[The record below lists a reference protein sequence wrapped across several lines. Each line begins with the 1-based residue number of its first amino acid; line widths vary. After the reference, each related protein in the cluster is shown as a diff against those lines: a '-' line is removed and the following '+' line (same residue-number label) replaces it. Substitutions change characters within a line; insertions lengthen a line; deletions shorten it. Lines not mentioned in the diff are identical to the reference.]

1 MSEENKD
8 FLQQCLDI
16 LYYVIDTVGT
26 EKFDREKLKVS
37 VNILNTEIAI
47 ENERHSKSMKK
58 ILADAQEMERRLD
71 EKSKDTDALIK
82 RLKNDDKNKMISSL
96 K

>member
-16 LYYVIDTVGT
+16 LYYIIDTVGT

-37 VNILNTEIAI
+37 VNRLNTEIAI

>member
-37 VNILNTEIAI
+37 VNRLNTEIAI

-58 ILADAQEMERRLD
+58 ILADAQEMEQRLD
-71 EKSKDTDALIK
+71 ESSKDTDALIK
-82 RLKNDDKNKMISSL
+82 RLKNDDKNK
-96 K
+96 